1 MQRGVALATVAGV
14 IVFSSL
20 LAGVALPRYDCPGN
34 LILLPE
40 PERWPQN
47 NDFTCV
53 PLVQEGTLWAYEAS
67 DRLFFKIGLV
77 LGGAVLG
84 GTIFIVSRK
93 RRAGPPA
100 ITRFGG

>member
-1 MQRGVALATVAGV
+1 MQRGVALAAVAGV

-20 LAGVALPRYDCPGN
+20 VAAVALPRYDCPGN
-34 LILLPE
+34 LILIRE

-53 PLVQEGTLWAYEAS
+53 PLVQEGTPGAYEAS
-67 DRLFFKIGLV
+67 DRLFLKIGLA

-84 GTIFIVSRK
+84 GAIIIVSRK
-93 RRAGPPA
+93 RRAGRPA
-100 ITRFGG
+100 MTRFGG